1 MKLIVNH
8 KKYDTETANLI
19 GKWSGFAF
27 MRPEAAQYEEALY
40 QKSNGE
46 YFLYGTGNECSRYGH
61 YMANNSMLP
70 GWDICPLSEKEA
82 QEWAEMYLPVDTYE
96 RYFGVI
102 EE

>member
-1 MKLIVNH
+1 M
-8 KKYDTETANLI
+8 
-19 GKWSGFAF
+19 
-27 MRPEAAQYEEALY
+27 
-40 QKSNGE
+40 
-46 YFLYGTGNECSRYGH
+46 YGTGNECSRYGH
-61 YMANNSMLP
+61 YMANNLMLP